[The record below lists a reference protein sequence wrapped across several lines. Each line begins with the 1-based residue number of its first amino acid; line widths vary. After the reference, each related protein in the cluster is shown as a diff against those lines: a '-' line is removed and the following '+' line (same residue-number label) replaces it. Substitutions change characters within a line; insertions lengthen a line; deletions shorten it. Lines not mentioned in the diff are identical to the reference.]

1 MKNIP
6 VIPGFISS
14 GYRLSYAGII
24 TLKYFQIIK
33 QACLE
38 QISKIWLVFF
48 ICFLKQL
55 GTQ

>member
-1 MKNIP
+1 MNNIP

-24 TLKYFQIIK
+24 TLKYLQIIK